1 MSKQTRIT
9 AGTPQPTFKMTGTDA
24 SQKLTA
30 GELVHPGDTNR
41 SPVGAVITV
50 EDNSLRF
57 TVGSVS
63 ASLTLGHLRKPGD
76 VIHLECLQAIKTFE
90 FINAVA
96 GQDAVIM
103 VTVGF

>member
-1 MSKQTRIT
+1 MSRQTRIT

-24 SQKLTA
+24 SQGLTA
-30 GELVHPGDTNR
+30 AELVHPGDSNR

-57 TVGSVS
+57 TVGGVD
-63 ASLTLGHLRKPGD
+63 ASLTLGHLREPKN
-76 VIHLECLQAIKTFE
+76 VIYLECLQAIKTFE